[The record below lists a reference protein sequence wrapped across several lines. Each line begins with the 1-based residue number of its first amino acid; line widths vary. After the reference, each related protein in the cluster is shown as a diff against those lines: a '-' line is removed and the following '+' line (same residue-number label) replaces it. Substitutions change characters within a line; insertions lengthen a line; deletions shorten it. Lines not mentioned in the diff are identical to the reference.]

1 MSILSEL
8 VDDPTRIFN
17 QLEDKESF
25 FNGLIKNLGDSICKN
40 SKLDEIYIDGLDSSQ
55 IFGQTKIVLENV
67 GQDLMEKLADFKGDS
82 EDEDEDDDRNA
93 ESDEEPEEFGETEE
107 IQESDEEFGEV
118 DEDGNLIDDFVDEPS
133 GEEGPEIEDQEEES
147 VENSE
152 DEQPEDEES
161 EEKEDGTNKPG
172 NELNDEFFNIDE
184 FNKQILSLE
193 DNGIVEEFVDYNQ
206 ELSDDEEV
214 DYFDDFFDKPNSKK
228 TKNLLESDDEDSEGE
243 GFDGEE
249 DFDGEDDNQV
259 ELEFDEKDDYGYK
272 GDEGYDSLNEDDFN
286 NALGDIRQ
294 DLVEKSSFEKQQEKL
309 QQQIKQLED
318 ELVAEKKWSMKGEV
332 NNKQR
337 PEGSLLQDEDNFEFE
352 RVNKPVPIITEEV
365 TEDIEEL
372 IRRRIKSEEFNDLPK
387 RLLNDIIKPQ
397 RVRTEVSE
405 TKSSKSLAE
414 IYEDKFNGVEE
425 NNEKEEKLTQEHEE
439 ILSMIN
445 KLNYKL
451 DSLTSFNFVP
461 KPNENKII
469 EVKSST
475 ISMEDSQPEFVS
487 DNNRLAPQE
496 IFNPNTNKDSNEIS
510 LKSGLSYSRDE
521 LSREEKQRLRRSNKR
536 KRSKQLKSKE
546 QKKSKTSSIIDTLS
560 SNKNLTIIGKDGKKT
575 DVKGNVKKQKQVDS
589 NNLKL

>member
-1 MSILSEL
+1 MSILTEL

-17 QLEDKESF
+17 QLEDKEVF
-25 FNGLIKNLGDSICKN
+25 FNGLIKELGDYICKN
-40 SKLDEIYIDGLDSSQ
+40 TKLDEIYIDGLDSSQ
-55 IFGQTKIVLENV
+55 IYGQTKIVIENV
-67 GQDLMEKLADFKGDS
+67 GQDLMEKLAELKGDS
-82 EDEDEDDDRNA
+82 EEEGEEEQDDDEV
-93 ESDEEPEEFGETEE
+93 ESGEEEEEFDEIEEP
-107 IQESDEEFGEV
+107 QNSDEEFDEV
-118 DEDGNLIDDFVDEPS
+118 DEDGNLVDDFVEEAS
-133 GEEGPEIEDQEEES
+133 GEEGAEPEEQQEES
-147 VENSE
+147 DAEN
-152 DEQPEDEES
+152 EQS
-161 EEKEDGTNKPG
+161 EEENVDNSNKPG

-193 DNGIVEEFVDYNQ
+193 DNGVVEEFVDYNK

-214 DYFDDFFDKPNSKK
+214 DYFDDFFDKPNTSKK
-228 TKNLLESDDEDSEGE
+228 TKSLLESEDEDD
-243 GFDGEE
+243 FDGEE
-249 DFDGEDDNQV
+249 DGEDNEI

-272 GDEGYDSLNEDDFN
+272 GDEGYESLNEDDFN
-286 NALGDIRQ
+286 DALGEIRQ

-352 RVNKPVPIITEEV
+352 RINKPVPIITEEV

-372 IRRRIKSEEFNDLPK
+372 IRRRIKNEEFNDLPK

-414 IYEDKFNGVEE
+414 IYEDKYNGVEE
-425 NNEKEEKLTQEHEE
+425 SNEKEEKLTQEHEE

-461 KPNENKII
+461 KPNEAQII
-469 EVKSST
+469 EVKNST

-496 IFNPNTNKDSNEIS
+496 IFNPSANKNSNEIS

-560 SNKNLTIIGKDGKKT
+560 NNKNLTIIGKDGKKT